1 MVRTKRAELH
11 RSFRSCRDFLVAM
24 IPLVG
29 MSMYLYGFRPFIIV
43 LLAGV
48 CVWGMFG
55 HLDTA
60 VHTGGVCA
68 DGRLTVLVSEED
80 HDKIKENAVISVDGV
95 EYAVAEITNAPIR
108 VDDQIDPYVVHRAG
122 FTEGDWVYRL
132 YADVPGLADGVYA
145 ASVITERV
153 RPLDFVLN

>member
-1 MVRTKRAELH
+1 MGSMIFREKSLKKIASPEQMNDYIRVSSPSVWMVLTA
-11 RSFRSCRDFLVAM
+11 V
-24 IPLVG
+24 
-29 MSMYLYGFRPFIIV
+29 IV

-60 VHTGGVCA
+60 VQTGGVCA
-68 DGRLTVLVSEED
+68 DGRLTVLVGEED

-108 VDDQIDPYVVHRAG
+108 VDAQIDPYVVHLAG

>member
-1 MVRTKRAELH
+1 MSSTIFREKSLKKIASPEQMNDYIRVSSPSVWMVLTA
-11 RSFRSCRDFLVAM
+11 V
-24 IPLVG
+24 
-29 MSMYLYGFRPFIIV
+29 IV

-60 VHTGGVCA
+60 VQTGGVCA
-68 DGRLTVLVSEED
+68 DGRLTVLVGEED

-95 EYAVAEITNAPIR
+95 EYAVAEIANVPIR
-108 VDDQIDPYVVHRAG
+108 VDDQIDPYIVHLAG
-122 FTEGDWVYRL
+122 FTEDDWVYRL
-132 YADVPGLADGVYA
+132 CADAPGLADGVYA

>member
-1 MVRTKRAELH
+1 MSSTIFREKSLEKISSPEQMNDYIRVSSPSVWMVLAA
-11 RSFRSCRDFLVAM
+11 V
-24 IPLVG
+24 
-29 MSMYLYGFRPFIIV
+29 IV

-60 VHTGGVCA
+60 VQTGGVCTN
-68 DGRLTVLVSEED
+68 GRLTVFVGEED
-80 HDKIKENAVISVDGV
+80 HDKIGENAVISVDGV

-108 VDDQIDPYVVHRAG
+108 VDDQIDPYVVHLVG

>member
-1 MVRTKRAELH
+1 M
-11 RSFRSCRDFLVAM
+11 
-24 IPLVG
+24 G
-29 MSMYLYGFRPFIIV
+29 
-43 LLAGV
+43 
-48 CVWGMFG
+48 
-55 HLDTA
+55 
-60 VHTGGVCA
+60 
-68 DGRLTVLVSEED
+68 EED
-80 HDKIKENAVISVDGV
+80 HDKIGENAVISVDGA

-108 VDDQIDPYVVHRAG
+108 VDDQIDPYVVHLAG

>member
-1 MVRTKRAELH
+1 MSSTIFREKSLKKIASPEQMNDYIRVSSPSVWMVLTA
-11 RSFRSCRDFLVAM
+11 V
-24 IPLVG
+24 
-29 MSMYLYGFRPFIIV
+29 IV

-60 VHTGGVCA
+60 VQTGGVCT
-68 DGRLTVLVSEED
+68 DGRLTVLVGEED

-108 VDDQIDPYVVHRAG
+108 VDDQIDPYVVHLAG

>member
-1 MVRTKRAELH
+1 MSSTIFREKSLKKIASPEQMNDYIRVSSPSVWMVLTA
-11 RSFRSCRDFLVAM
+11 V
-24 IPLVG
+24 
-29 MSMYLYGFRPFIIV
+29 IV

-60 VHTGGVCA
+60 VQTGGVCA
-68 DGRLTVLVSEED
+68 DGRLTVFVGEED

-95 EYAVAEITNAPIR
+95 EYAAAEIKNAPIR
-108 VDDQIDPYVVHRAG
+108 VDDQIDPYVVHLAG

>member
-1 MVRTKRAELH
+1 MSSTIFREKSLEKISSPEQMNDYIRVSSPSVWMVLAA
-11 RSFRSCRDFLVAM
+11 V
-24 IPLVG
+24 
-29 MSMYLYGFRPFIIV
+29 IV

-60 VHTGGVCA
+60 VQTGGVCTN
-68 DGRLTVLVSEED
+68 GRLTVLVGEED
-80 HDKIKENAVISVDGV
+80 HDKIGENAVISVDGV
-95 EYAVAEITNAPIR
+95 EYAVAEITNVPIR
-108 VDDQIDPYVVHRAG
+108 VDDQIDPYVVHLAG
-122 FTEGDWVYRL
+122 FTEGDWAYRL

>member
-1 MVRTKRAELH
+1 MSSTIFREKSLNKIASPEQMNDYIRVSSPSVWMVLTA
-11 RSFRSCRDFLVAM
+11 V
-24 IPLVG
+24 
-29 MSMYLYGFRPFIIV
+29 IV

-60 VHTGGVCA
+60 VQTGGVCA
-68 DGRLTVLVSEED
+68 DGRLTVFVGEED

-108 VDDQIDPYVVHRAG
+108 VDDQIDPYVVHLAG

>member
-1 MVRTKRAELH
+1 MSSTIFREKSLNKIASPEQMNDYIRVSSPSVWMVLTA
-11 RSFRSCRDFLVAM
+11 V
-24 IPLVG
+24 
-29 MSMYLYGFRPFIIV
+29 IV

-60 VHTGGVCA
+60 VQTGGVCA
-68 DGRLTVLVSEED
+68 DGRLTVFVGEED

-108 VDDQIDPYVVHRAG
+108 VDDQIDPYVVHLAG

-132 YADVPGLADGVYA
+132 YADVLGLADGVYA

>member
-1 MVRTKRAELH
+1 MGSTIFREKSLKKIASPEQMNDYIRVSSPSVWMVLTA
-11 RSFRSCRDFLVAM
+11 V
-24 IPLVG
+24 
-29 MSMYLYGFRPFIIV
+29 IV

-60 VHTGGVCA
+60 VQTGGVCT
-68 DGRLTVLVSEED
+68 DGRLTVLVGEED

-108 VDDQIDPYVVHRAG
+108 VDDQIDPYVVHLAG

>member
-1 MVRTKRAELH
+1 MSSTIFREKSLNKIASPEQMNDYIRVSSPSVWMVLTA
-11 RSFRSCRDFLVAM
+11 V
-24 IPLVG
+24 
-29 MSMYLYGFRPFIIV
+29 IV

-60 VHTGGVCA
+60 VQTGGVCT
-68 DGRLTVLVSEED
+68 DGRLTVLVGEED

-95 EYAVAEITNAPIR
+95 EYAAAEITNAPIR
-108 VDDQIDPYVVHRAG
+108 VDDQIDPYVVHLAG

>member
-1 MVRTKRAELH
+1 MGSTIFREKSLKKIASPEQMNDYIRVSSPSVWMVLTA
-11 RSFRSCRDFLVAM
+11 V
-24 IPLVG
+24 
-29 MSMYLYGFRPFIIV
+29 IV

-60 VHTGGVCA
+60 VQTGGVCT
-68 DGRLTVLVSEED
+68 DGRLTVLVGEED

-108 VDDQIDPYVVHRAG
+108 VDDQIDPYVVHLAG

-132 YADVPGLADGVYA
+132 YADVLGLADGVYA

>member
-1 MVRTKRAELH
+1 MSSMIFREKSLKKIASPEQMNDYIRVSSPSVWMVLTA
-11 RSFRSCRDFLVAM
+11 V
-24 IPLVG
+24 
-29 MSMYLYGFRPFIIV
+29 IV

-60 VHTGGVCA
+60 VQTGGVCA
-68 DGRLTVLVSEED
+68 DDRLTVLVGEED

-108 VDDQIDPYVVHRAG
+108 VDDQIDPYVVHLAG

>member
-1 MVRTKRAELH
+1 MGSTIFREKSLKKIASPEQMNDYIRVSSPSVWMVLTA
-11 RSFRSCRDFLVAM
+11 V
-24 IPLVG
+24 
-29 MSMYLYGFRPFIIV
+29 IV

-60 VHTGGVCA
+60 VQTGGVCA

-108 VDDQIDPYVVHRAG
+108 VDDQIDPYVVHLAG

-145 ASVITERV
+145 ASVITKRV

>member
-1 MVRTKRAELH
+1 MGSTIFREKSLKKIASPEQMNDYIRVSSPSVWMVLTA
-11 RSFRSCRDFLVAM
+11 V
-24 IPLVG
+24 
-29 MSMYLYGFRPFIIV
+29 IV

-48 CVWGMFG
+48 GVGGMFG

-60 VHTGGVCA
+60 VQTGGVCA

-108 VDDQIDPYVVHRAG
+108 VDDQIDPYVVHLAG

>member
-1 MVRTKRAELH
+1 MSSTIFREKSLEKIASPEQMNDYIRVSSPSVWMVLTA
-11 RSFRSCRDFLVAM
+11 V
-24 IPLVG
+24 
-29 MSMYLYGFRPFIIV
+29 IV

-60 VHTGGVCA
+60 VQTGAVCTN
-68 DGRLTVLVSEED
+68 GRLTVFVGEED
-80 HDKIKENAVISVDGV
+80 HDKIGVNAVISVDGV
-95 EYAVAEITNAPIR
+95 EYAAAEITNAPIR
-108 VDDQIDPYVVHRAG
+108 VDDQIDPYVVHLAG
-122 FTEGDWVYRL
+122 FTEGDWAYRL

>member
-1 MVRTKRAELH
+1 MSSTIFREKSLKKIASPEQMNDYIRVSSPSVWMVLTA
-11 RSFRSCRDFLVAM
+11 V
-24 IPLVG
+24 
-29 MSMYLYGFRPFIIV
+29 IV

-60 VHTGGVCA
+60 VQTGGVCT
-68 DGRLTVLVSEED
+68 DGRLTVLVGEED

-108 VDDQIDPYVVHRAG
+108 VDDQIDPYVVHLAG

-153 RPLDFVLN
+153 RALDFVLN

>member
-1 MVRTKRAELH
+1 MSSTI
-11 RSFRSCRDFLVAM
+11 FREKSLKKIASPEQMNDYIRVSSPSVWLTAV
-24 IPLVG
+24 
-29 MSMYLYGFRPFIIV
+29 IV

-60 VHTGGVCA
+60 VQTGGVCT
-68 DGRLTVLVSEED
+68 DGRLTVLVGEED

-108 VDDQIDPYVVHRAG
+108 VDDQIDPYVVHLAG

-153 RPLDFVLN
+153 RALDFVLN

>member
-1 MVRTKRAELH
+1 MSSTIFREKSLKKIASPEQMNDYIRVSSPSVWMVLTA
-11 RSFRSCRDFLVAM
+11 V
-24 IPLVG
+24 
-29 MSMYLYGFRPFIIV
+29 IV

-60 VHTGGVCA
+60 VQTGGVCA
-68 DGRLTVLVSEED
+68 DGRLTVLAGEED

-108 VDDQIDPYVVHRAG
+108 VDDQIDPYVVHLAG

>member
-1 MVRTKRAELH
+1 MSSTIFREKSLKKIASPEQMNDYIRVSSPSVWMVLTA
-11 RSFRSCRDFLVAM
+11 V
-24 IPLVG
+24 
-29 MSMYLYGFRPFIIV
+29 IV

-60 VHTGGVCA
+60 VQTGGVCA
-68 DGRLTVLVSEED
+68 DGRLTVLVGEAD
-80 HDKIKENAVISVDGV
+80 HDKIRENAVISVDGV

-108 VDDQIDPYVVHRAG
+108 VDDQIDPYVVHLAG

>member
-1 MVRTKRAELH
+1 MSSTIFREKSLNKIASPEQMNDYIRVSSPSVWMVLTA
-11 RSFRSCRDFLVAM
+11 V
-24 IPLVG
+24 
-29 MSMYLYGFRPFIIV
+29 IV

-60 VHTGGVCA
+60 VQTGGVCA

-108 VDDQIDPYVVHRAG
+108 VDDQIDPYVVHLAG

>member
-1 MVRTKRAELH
+1 MGSTIFREKSLKKIASPEQMNDYIRVSSPSVWMVLTA
-11 RSFRSCRDFLVAM
+11 V
-24 IPLVG
+24 
-29 MSMYLYGFRPFIIV
+29 IV

-60 VHTGGVCA
+60 VQTGGVCA
-68 DGRLTVLVSEED
+68 DGRLTVLVGEED

-95 EYAVAEITNAPIR
+95 EYAVAEITSAPIR
-108 VDDQIDPYVVHRAG
+108 VDDQIDPYVVHLAG

>member
-1 MVRTKRAELH
+1 MSSTIFREKSLEKISSPEQMNDYIRVSSPSVWMVLTA
-11 RSFRSCRDFLVAM
+11 V
-24 IPLVG
+24 
-29 MSMYLYGFRPFIIV
+29 IV

-60 VHTGGVCA
+60 VQTGGVCTN
-68 DGRLTVLVSEED
+68 GRLTVFVGEED
-80 HDKIKENAVISVDGV
+80 HDKIGENAVISVDGV

-108 VDDQIDPYVVHRAG
+108 VDDQIDPYVVHLAG

>member
-1 MVRTKRAELH
+1 MGSMIFREKSLKKVASPEQMNDYIRVSSPSVWMVLTA
-11 RSFRSCRDFLVAM
+11 V
-24 IPLVG
+24 
-29 MSMYLYGFRPFIIV
+29 IV

-60 VHTGGVCA
+60 VQTGGVCA
-68 DGRLTVLVSEED
+68 DGRLTVFVGEED

-108 VDDQIDPYVVHRAG
+108 VDDQIDPYVVHLAG

-132 YADVPGLADGVYA
+132 YADAPELADGVYA

>member
-1 MVRTKRAELH
+1 MGSTIFREKSLKKIASPEQMNDYIRVSSPSVWMVLTA
-11 RSFRSCRDFLVAM
+11 V
-24 IPLVG
+24 
-29 MSMYLYGFRPFIIV
+29 IV

-60 VHTGGVCA
+60 VQTGGVCA
-68 DGRLTVLVSEED
+68 DDRLTVLVGEED

-108 VDDQIDPYVVHRAG
+108 VDDQIDPYVVHLAG